1 MAARAVPATLQQ
13 LPNAL
18 TIARL
23 ALIPVFVVLMATA
36 EGGHS
41 WPAGI
46 VFAVAG
52 ITDQIDGFLA
62 RRWHVESDFGRIFDP
77 LADRLMIDAAVIML
91 FIQDHMPLLGLVVIV
106 GRDLLL
112 LAGYKTIAPRG
123 VRDQGE
129 LPRQGGDL
137 AALHRDRLPDRDA
150 PFDGVAVLDLLDGP
164 HPRRDRRR
172 CVRSRSLEGV
182 QAMKAVVMAGG
193 EGTRLRP
200 LTSNQPKPMVPV
212 VGKPCME
219 HILEL
224 LREHGMSD
232 VIVTVAFLPQAIRS
246 YFGQGESLG
255 MQIGYSV
262 EESPLGTAGS
272 VRLAAKQLDETFLVI
287 SGDALCDVDLS
298 KLVAFHKEKGAA
310 VTIGLKSVD
319 NPLEFGIVVTDEDG
333 RIERF
338 LEKPSWG
345 QVFSDTINTGIYV
358 LEPEVLKHVP
368 TDRPYD
374 FSKELFPYLLEMGRP
389 MYGYVMDGYW
399 QDIGNLDQFRTAN
412 FDALE
417 EKVRLN
423 IPGIRIRGNVWLGE
437 GVEIGDLEQIEGPA
451 YIGNYCR
458 IAPGASVGSHSVLSN
473 SVTLRERTRTTR
485 SVIDASTHIGRSS
498 LIEGA
503 ILGRSCDIRGH
514 VRIHEGVAIGDEV
527 TIGAES
533 VIMPGVRIYPYKDVE
548 SGSHITESVIWESRA
563 STRLFGTDGVAGL
576 VNVDLTPEAAVR
588 IAAALG
594 TALKR
599 GARVAASRESAPA
612 CRMIKRAMITGLT
625 SAGLDV
631 ADLRVLPAA
640 VARHLLKTEGYEAGF
655 HVGTSQ
661 ADPEVVQ
668 IKFFEQPGIQVSA
681 ALQKE
686 IEKNFTR
693 GELRRVGFGDI
704 GSISY
709 PARVRES
716 YAQDL
721 LDNLDVEAIRTRGFR
736 LVVDYGFSA
745 ASFVLPLLFGPLGVE
760 AVSAHGFTTDR
771 TDSGPTLLREAI
783 GQVKQLVPAVGADL
797 GVVFDA
803 AAERL
808 YIVDERGRE
817 IPVEQALLL
826 FLRLIGSNGR
836 RGKLAFPITVTS
848 HVDALLEGSGLEVV
862 RTPASLGDLTKA
874 AAEEGVIFAGAVG
887 GGYVFPEFLP
897 AYDAIASL
905 CKLLELLAPEPGP
918 LSGLV
923 AGLPASTLVH
933 RQLPCPWALK
943 GVVMRV
949 MTERLRDRKLDLM
962 DGIKVFEERGWAQI
976 LPDPDQPIV
985 HIYAE
990 GRTEED
996 SKALEAEFRA
1006 MVEEIMQTEGAAATA

>member
-1 MAARAVPATLQQ
+1 
-13 LPNAL
+13 
-18 TIARL
+18 
-23 ALIPVFVVLMATA
+23 
-36 EGGHS
+36 
-41 WPAGI
+41 
-46 VFAVAG
+46 
-52 ITDQIDGFLA
+52 
-62 RRWHVESDFGRIFDP
+62 
-77 LADRLMIDAAVIML
+77 
-91 FIQDHMPLLGLVVIV
+91 
-106 GRDLLL
+106 
-112 LAGYKTIAPRG
+112 
-123 VRDQGE
+123 
-129 LPRQGGDL
+129 
-137 AALHRDRLPDRDA
+137 
-150 PFDGVAVLDLLDGP
+150 
-164 HPRRDRRR
+164 
-172 CVRSRSLEGV
+172 
-182 QAMKAVVMAGG
+182 MKAVVMAGG

-272 VRLAAKQLDETFLVI
+272 VRLAARQLDETFLVI

-389 MYGYVMDGYW
+389 MYGYVVDGYW

-412 FDALE
+412 FDALD

-458 IAPGASVGSHSVLSN
+458 IAAGASVGSHSVLSN

-721 LDNLDVEAIRTRGFR
+721 LDSLDVEAIRTRGFR

-808 YIVDERGRE
+808 YIVDEGGRE
-817 IPVEQALLL
+817 IPVEQSLLL

-962 DGIKVFEERGWAQI
+962 DGIKVFEERGWAEI
-976 LPDPDQPIV
+976 LPDPDQPIM

-996 SKALEAEFRA
+996 SKALEAEFRG